1 MVKFDRSS
9 RRMSTSPLQALLYLV
24 SKVSR
29 HPIEVIV
36 SVFVLVTLAY
46 FVLLRA
52 IANSTLFSSLSDV
65 ASLSVISTHAGH
77 SSLPIFEYSPEHVW
91 RSLRDSIESPDQVP
105 DMGFADWLIVVDEH
119 GGPTTLQ
126 QERREFLL
134 PAITKALQAES
145 HGRCEWPVTR
155 FTDAN
160 DTVGDVVVC
169 FEPKSYD
176 ASNTRHMLHPK
187 TLQRVLAHA
196 MQTLPANTDS
206 DLVERWK
213 RGDILLQSLTPTS
226 HGPKALAGEG
236 ISFQWIASFV
246 ISALR
251 RAWTLVHRSDTID
264 FTVLLAAY
272 IMMHGSLVHLYVS
285 MSHFPRRFWLGTCI
299 LLSSCFACLVALVT
313 ADALQLPINPI
324 VLSEGLPFLVI
335 TIGFEK
341 PYLLTKAFFAHAT
354 PTSRPE
360 QDESTLKGS
369 PEDDFVVH
377 SLSVYMRSKNLA
389 FSLHHS
395 HQYMM

>member
-160 DTVGDVVVC
+160 DTVGDVVV
-169 FEPKSYD
+169 
-176 ASNTRHMLHPK
+176 L
-187 TLQRVLAHA
+187 
-196 MQTLPANTDS
+196 
-206 DLVERWK
+206 
-213 RGDILLQSLTPTS
+213 SLI
-226 HGPKALAGEG
+226 H
-236 ISFQWIASFV
+236 I
-246 ISALR
+246 
-251 RAWTLVHRSDTID
+251 
-264 FTVLLAAY
+264 
-272 IMMHGSLVHLYVS
+272 
-285 MSHFPRRFWLGTCI
+285 
-299 LLSSCFACLVALVT
+299 
-313 ADALQLPINPI
+313 
-324 VLSEGLPFLVI
+324 
-335 TIGFEK
+335 
-341 PYLLTKAFFAHAT
+341 
-354 PTSRPE
+354 
-360 QDESTLKGS
+360 
-369 PEDDFVVH
+369 
-377 SLSVYMRSKNLA
+377 
-389 FSLHHS
+389 
-395 HQYMM
+395 